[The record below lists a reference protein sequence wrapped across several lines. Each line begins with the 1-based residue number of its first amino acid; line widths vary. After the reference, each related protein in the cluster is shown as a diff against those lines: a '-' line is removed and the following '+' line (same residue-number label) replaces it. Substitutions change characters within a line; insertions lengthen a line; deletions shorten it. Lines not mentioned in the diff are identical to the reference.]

1 MPLPFHNSRIKL
13 SQGLIFWR
21 EVGDGP
27 ALVFLHGS
35 QTDSSQWLSVMERLA
50 PEYRCF
56 APDLLGFGD
65 SQRPERLHY
74 SITLEVECLA
84 EYIEALSLES
94 VYLVGHSLG
103 AWVAA
108 SYALKHSDKVVA
120 LVLLAPEG
128 VQAKDEE
135 ETAVG
140 RRLLSW
146 AAPIIYRVLRSL
158 YPLAAALRLGKLWQR
173 SLQRLQQLQ
182 QNPVASKLL
191 FQRRSTEI
199 KAELLNHNLP
209 WLKVPVLILQG
220 ERDIPAIAA
229 KCETFAQL
237 APQAKLQIIS
247 QTAKD
252 LPEAEPDITAR
263 LIGDWIAA
271 NRESYY

>member
-1 MPLPFHNSRIKL
+1 MPLHFHNSRIKL

-35 QTDSSQWLSVMERLA
+35 QTDSNQWLSVMERLA
-50 PEYRCF
+50 AKYRCF

-65 SQRPERLHY
+65 SARPDRLHY

-94 VYLVGHSLG
+94 AYLVGHSLG

-108 SYALKHSDKVVA
+108 SYALKHSDKVQA

-128 VQAKDEE
+128 VRAEGEE
-135 ETAVG
+135 DTAMG

-158 YPLAAALRLGKLWQR
+158 YPLAVRLRLGKSIER
-173 SLQRLQQLQ
+173 SLQRLRSRQ

-191 FQRRSTEI
+191 FQRRPAEI
-199 KAELLNHNLP
+199 QSELLNDRLSQ
-209 WLKVPVLILQG
+209 LEVPALILQG

-229 KCETFAQL
+229 KCETYAQL
-237 APQAKLQIIS
+237 TPQGKLQIIAPS
-247 QTAKD
+247 TKD
-252 LPEAEPDITAR
+252 LPEAEPDMAAQ
-263 LIGDWIAA
+263 LIGDWIAI
-271 NRESYY
+271 NRES